1 MASEDLKIIIKQK
14 GTIPV
19 WTKTKVGTDSS
30 VDVDGVTIVKD
41 STGKISAIAVKDQ
54 NSGNPLYDWVGTL
67 AQYTAQNIETE
78 HPDWLCFIVDDGAEI
93 DGVYTA
99 AQCDERFATKQDTY
113 TKGETNLL
121 LNDKAN
127 AADVYTK
134 TESDTLLSTKANTD
148 ADNFTDVGTT
158 FLSKLG
164 YFGERYQ
171 QIRLL
176 GNGTSYI
183 APANGWFTLEG
194 IIADVAGNRLYLLLR
209 SDKDY
214 MAVNKSAAMA
224 LGALAGYRRYVSMP
238 VRKGDTVFATY
249 ESTSTAPDFALRF
262 YYAEG
267 NTDYTP
273 PAHTLVE
280 YIEGT
285 SNTQYIR
292 TNIKPASNMHIYCKA
307 KITGNTSSFL
317 PFGARAATY
326 DGAQFNI
333 NITNQTITIDWFGGN
348 NVANRWTFNTTIA
361 QNDIWEFE
369 VENSVV
375 TLTRNGTVVG
385 TRTFTPTGTVSREIY
400 LTGLNN
406 NGVPGGAGTTG
417 QLHAFKIWDGD
428 GNLIMDMQPAKDES
442 NVACMYNT
450 VMQTL
455 YYNSGTG
462 DYTAGP
468 EINE

>member
-1 MASEDLKIIIKQK
+1 MSIKQ
-14 GTIPV
+14 GSNYLAV
-19 WTKTKVGTDSS
+19 SNVS
-30 VDVDGVTIVKD
+30 VDGDT
-41 STGKISAIAVKDQ
+41 ISANTY
-54 NSGNPLYDWVGTL
+54 NSLQSIGTVNKNQASGATNPIYIWTGTY
-67 AQYTAQNIETE
+67 AEFTAQNITNT
-78 HPDWLCFIVDDGAEI
+78 HPEWLCYITDISGEI
-93 DGVYTA
+93 GRVYTA
-99 AQCDERFATKQDTY
+99 AEVD
-113 TKGETNLL
+113 GLL
-121 LNDKAN
+121 AN
-127 AADVYTK
+127 
-134 TESDTLLSTKANTD
+134 KANTD
-148 ADNFTDVGTT
+148 ADNFTDVGMTYI
-158 FLSKLG
+158 SKLG
-164 YFGERYQ
+164 YFGERYE

-194 IIADVAGNRLYLLLR
+194 IIAAIAGNRLYLLLR
-209 SDKDY
+209 SNNDY
-214 MAVNKSAAMA
+214 IAVNKSAAMA
-224 LGALAGYRRYVSMP
+224 MGALASYRRYVSIP
-238 VRKGDTVFATY
+238 VRKGDTVFVTY
-249 ESTSTAPDFALRF
+249 ESTATDPDFALRF

-307 KITGNTSSFL
+307 KITGNASGFL
-317 PFGARAATY
+317 PFGARVATY
-326 DGAQFNI
+326 DGAQFNL
-333 NITNQTITIDWFGGN
+333 NITNQTVTVDWFGGN
-348 NVANRWTFNTTIA
+348 NSANRWSLNTTIA

-385 TRTFTPTGTVSREIY
+385 THTFTPTGTVSRELY

-406 NGVPGGAGTTG
+406 NGTPGGAGTTG
-417 QLHAFKIWDGD
+417 QLYAFKIWDSNN
-428 GNLIMDMQPAKDES
+428 NLIMDMQPAKDES
-442 NVACMYNT
+442 NVACMYNA

-462 DYTAGP
+462 TYAAGP
-468 EINE
+468 DINE